1 MAEKKKVDV
10 EPKQAVAK
18 EEPKPQNKYDMVLVI
33 INKGYTDLVM
43 DAARKVG
50 ARGGTIM
57 TARGTGNPDIEQFY
71 QVTITPE
78 KEVVLILVDRSITD
92 SVLKAIN
99 DASGLQTPGQGIAF
113 SVPAGRTA
121 GLTATLEEAEA
132 ESLGEVMKD

>member
-1 MAEKKKVDV
+1 MAKNLENKPV
-10 EPKQAVAK
+10 EEAK
-18 EEPKPQNKYDMVLVI
+18 EGKSNVQKYDMILVI
-33 INKGYTDLVM
+33 INKGYSDLVM
-43 DAARKVG
+43 DAARKMG

-78 KEVVLILVDRSITD
+78 KEVVLILVNRDITD
-92 SVLKAIN
+92 NVLKAIN

-113 SVPAGRTA
+113 AVPAGRTA

-132 ESLGEVMKD
+132 ESLGEIIKD